1 MRRHQPVNRTQMLLE
16 PRLLTI
22 ILPIVLLRQ
31 EDGLVFSPMP
41 VLRHRH
47 DGANSKLE
55 TQRKLHDVLSQVH
68 FSCACLLLKLKWF
81 LDSHSCITWP
91 LVGLGSVTDVP
102 EDYRFTIH
110 LSSGFCRVL
119 HLAST
124 EVFSLS
130 SPVNYS
136 DLFRQTI
143 VCLHILHRAS
153 NWQAC
158 QSAGTDPFRDAK

>member
-16 PRLLTI
+16 PRSLTT

-31 EDGLVFSPMP
+31 EDGLVFSPMA
-41 VLRHRH
+41 VLRHRR
-47 DGANSKLE
+47 DGANSKVE

-81 LDSHSCITWP
+81 LDSHSCIMWP

-110 LSSGFCRVL
+110 LSSAFSIWQQLQRYL
-119 HLAST
+119 HYHL
-124 EVFSLS
+124 LS
-130 SPVNYS
+130 IIPTSS
-136 DLFRQTI
+136 DKILW
-143 VCLHILHRAS
+143 CLHILQTGKLA
-153 NWQAC
+153 NL
-158 QSAGTDPFRDAK
+158 PFRGTKWSVI